1 MESWNFLYRKP
12 IATLLYL
19 RDGVQPTAEGGQNM
33 FFNDFGV
40 GVGANEKQSQSA
52 G

>member
-1 MESWNFLYRKP
+1 MQRLIYVARLSQAEHLV
-12 IATLLYL
+12 L
-19 RDGVQPTAEGGQNM
+19 RDGVQPTAEGGQNIV
-33 FFNDFGV
+33 FSDFGV